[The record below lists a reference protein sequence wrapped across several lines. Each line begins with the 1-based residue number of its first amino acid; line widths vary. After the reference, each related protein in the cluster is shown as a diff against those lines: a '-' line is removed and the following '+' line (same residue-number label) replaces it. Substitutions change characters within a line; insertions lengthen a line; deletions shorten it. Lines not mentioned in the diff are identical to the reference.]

1 MNKKAST
8 TYGNDTCDNLLQ
20 DVSPAGFLLS
30 PASSLPFLLFRPL
43 LLFCSRPA
51 SSRKAPSFLV
61 FPKLSPLWWLV
72 VLLSSCP
79 KAAHSRDLSEAAPK
93 SNNNPKEKKPKL
105 PRGVYTQ
112 PMIKISI
119 SVFMVAQYASVC
131 TSNGLV

>member
-72 VLLSSCP
+72 VLLSSYP
-79 KAAHSRDLSEAAPK
+79 KVAHSRDLSEAAPK

-105 PRGVYTQ
+105 PRGVYT
-112 PMIKISI
+112 
-119 SVFMVAQYASVC
+119 
-131 TSNGLV
+131 